1 MAAGGRPAKA
11 GGRSGS
17 LRRRRADRWRLID
30 QVHPTAMHPPGR
42 RRNDMDVSGPSRGID
57 DSLL

>member
-1 MAAGGRPAKA
+1 
-11 GGRSGS
+11 
-17 LRRRRADRWRLID
+17 
-30 QVHPTAMHPPGR
+30 MHPPGR